1 LRSQGRLQLANAKV
15 ISLIDSE
22 LRKQSAQ
29 HFSDLTIAISTIDD
43 EFEKLRNTIKR
54 LEERVDL
61 LEHQ

>member
-1 LRSQGRLQLANAKV
+1 LANAKV
-15 ISLIDSE
+15 ISLIDSD